1 MTRTV
6 APGPRAGVIQI
17 PASKSQAHR
26 MLICAALS
34 REPSRL
40 ILDGFS
46 ADIEAT
52 MQCLEALGARCEETA
67 NGLSVTPVG
76 VCPAQARLDV
86 GESGSTLRF
95 LLPVLGALGVQA
107 EIRMHGR
114 LPERPLSPLWEV
126 LEAHGMRLQQD
137 GTILHTDG
145 QLIAGDYSLPGNVS
159 SQFISGLLFALPLL
173 GGNSTLTVTGALQ
186 SARYVSM
193 TGQAL
198 AEAGI
203 LTKKDGPVWQIGG
216 GQRYASPAVQTVEGD
231 WSNAAF
237 FLCMGALSATG
248 VTVTGLNS
256 TSLQADR
263 AITETLVRFGAELTV
278 SEDAVTVRRGVL
290 HGITLDA
297 GPIPD
302 LVPVVSCLA
311 ALCDGETRVENAA
324 RLRLKESDRL
334 QTTAALLS
342 ALGGSVRELPD
353 GLIISGRG
361 RLSGGTAD
369 ACGDHRIAMSAAM
382 AACGCE
388 GPVTVSGSECVAKS
402 YPAFWED
409 FASLKED
416 AV

>member
-107 EIRMHGR
+107 EIWMHGR

-193 TGQAL
+193 TEQAL

-263 AITETLVRFGAELTV
+263 AVTEILVRFGAELTV

-302 LVPVVSCLA
+302 LIPVVSCLA

-416 AV
+416 TV